1 MYENSPQDYLTNMP
15 ADHPYLDLYRN
26 RDIIM
31 CVGQG
36 NWEEELLDSTRK
48 VDALLKDKDIPAR
61 IDYWGYDS
69 AHDWEWWRKQIVY
82 FMSKVIEKKS
92 VPDYVI

>member
-1 MYENSPQDYLTNMP
+1 MP

-48 VDALLKDKDIPAR
+48 IDALLKDKDIPAW

-69 AHDWEWWRKQIVY
+69 AHDWEWCRKQIVY